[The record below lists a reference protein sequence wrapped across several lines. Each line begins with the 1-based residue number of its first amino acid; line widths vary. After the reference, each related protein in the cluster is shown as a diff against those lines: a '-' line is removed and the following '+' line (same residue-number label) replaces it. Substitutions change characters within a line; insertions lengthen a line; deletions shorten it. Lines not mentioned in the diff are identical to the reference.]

1 MFIDTNNVHT
11 IRNNTK
17 SPLQLSTVIELKN
30 LNYNR
35 IRQAIFISFIDDIL
49 PETHLRAHSTK
60 ATEVLEPF

>member
-49 PETHLRAHSTK
+49 P
-60 ATEVLEPF
+60 